1 MPPFDFCLYGPA
13 PGPRGPYTNP
23 EVTLR
28 RDGRPTTGPDPLDA
42 ARMAAERGLRVFT
55 VGFGTAAG
63 AMIGFEGWSAYVRLD
78 EETLKAV
85 ADITRG
91 EYFYAGTAADL
102 TKVYQSLNSRLIL
115 ERKSLEITSLFAAAA
130 AVLVLA
136 SLTLSL
142 IWFNRVA

>member
-1 MPPFDFCLYGPA
+1 
-13 PGPRGPYTNP
+13 
-23 EVTLR
+23 
-28 RDGRPTTGPDPLDA
+28 
-42 ARMAAERGLRVFT
+42 MAAERGLRVFT

-85 ADITRG
+85 ADVTRG

-130 AVLVLA
+130 ALLIVIA
-136 SLTLSL
+136 LTLSL
-142 IWFNRVA
+142 VWFNRVA